1 MTTKR
6 EGDAL
11 TEQGPEIEVSD
22 EPDEIRAQI
31 EETRAEL
38 GDTVEA
44 LAAKADVKAQV
55 KNKLAVGKEQIKE
68 KREEVTAKLPGV
80 RNRGGA
86 PTTGQGG
93 SAIGSLPER
102 IKGRPIPAV
111 FIAGLVLGWLVGRRG

>member
-6 EGDAL
+6 EGEAL

-44 LAAKADVKAQV
+44 LAAKADVKAQI
-55 KNKLAVGKEQIKE
+55 KNKLAAGKEQIKD
-68 KREEVTAKLPGV
+68 
-80 RNRGGA
+80 
-86 PTTGQGG
+86 
-93 SAIGSLPER
+93 GSLPER
-102 IKGRPIPAV
+102 IKGRPLPAV
-111 FIAGLVLGWLVGRRG
+111 FMAGLVLGWLVGRRR